1 MRRSYKKKRGGEVP
15 PFPAQ
20 YYDPTMKGPDAG
32 AGRDLLH
39 AAGMDIRPRIGG
51 RRHSKRIS
59 KRNRTKKGGFIPSVM
74 DGFVAASSK
83 YIVPLVLFSGYK
95 LMKKG
100 TPHFL
105 RKSAQKSR
113 RRTRK

>member
-1 MRRSYKKKRGGEVP
+1 MRRSYNKKRGGEVQ

-20 YYDPTMKGPDAG
+20 YYNPSMTGPDAG

-51 RRHSKRIS
+51 KRS
-59 KRNRTKKGGFIPSVM
+59 TKRSNKRKAKKGGFVPTVM

-95 LMKKG
+95 LLKKG
-100 TPHFL
+100 TFSKKV
-105 RKSAQKSR
+105 RKNKR
-113 RRTRK
+113 RYTRK